1 MEWFVDQHRKTH
13 DRAVGTEWAAILP
26 GGAIYPSAASKSVV
40 YFFQRVPWR
49 ACLRFLGRCPPCF
62 LLGKE
67 PESEQRMLP
76 YHPGGWPKQ
85 LQKGLI
91 SFTAEKQSFCR
102 CKVASLNPRVL
113 ICYSQSPQVV
123 GKLHAIGRL
132 RKQKGGSARQAQGGV
147 GWMWVKPACLH

>member
-1 MEWFVDQHRKTH
+1 MEKRGPVEWFVDQHRKIH
-13 DRAVGTEWAAILP
+13 NIAVGTEAGVGSHPAWRGRPSFSSLQVSCLFLP
-26 GGAIYPSAASKSVV
+26 ESARESLPE
-40 YFFQRVPWR
+40 VPWQMPS
-49 ACLRFLGRCPPCF
+49 LL

-102 CKVASLNPRVL
+102 CKVASLDPRVL
-113 ICYSQSPQVV
+113 ICYSQSPQVA
-123 GKLHAIGRL
+123 GKLHAIG
-132 RKQKGGSARQAQGGV
+132 
-147 GWMWVKPACLH
+147 